1 MAEKRMFSKKIVKT
15 DRFLEMPQSA
25 RLLYYDLSME
35 ADDDGFVDNP
45 KSIMKLTNASED
57 DLKLLIAKS
66 FLILFPPG
74 LIVIKDWRINNY
86 IQNDRYHPTMHTKE
100 KNQLVT
106 NENNSYEILDTTCIQ
121 NGSSDKIRLD
131 KIRLDKI
138 SMYSQVV
145 QYLNQKANTN
155 FRENI
160 ESTKRLIKARE
171 RQGFVLEDFKK
182 VIDTKC
188 AQWLQNKDM
197 KKYLRPETF
206 FGNKFESYL
215 NEQNVQSEKIETDM
229 SDLEARYDK
238 Y

>member
-197 KKYLRPETF
+197 KKYLRPETL

>member
-45 KSIMKLTNASED
+45 RSVMKLTNASQD

-100 KNQLVT
+100 KNQLIT
-106 NENNSYEILDTTCIQ
+106 NENNSYEVLDTTCIQ
-121 NGSSDKIRLD
+121 NGSSDKNRLDKNRLD
-131 KIRLDKI
+131 KINIYCEVI
-138 SMYSQVV
+138 S
-145 QYLNQKANTN
+145 YLNKKAGTH
-155 FRENI
+155 FRDNI
-160 ESTKRLIKARE
+160 DSSRRLIDARLN
-171 RQGFVLEDFKK
+171 QGFKVDDFIQ
-182 VIDTKC
+182 VIDIKC
-188 AQWLQNKDM
+188 DTWLKNKDM
-197 KKYLRPETF
+197 KKYLRPETL
-206 FGNKFESYL
+206 FGTKFESYL
-215 NEQNVQSEKIETDM
+215 NEATATKSKTTLDDWME
-229 SDLEARYDK
+229 DK
-238 Y
+238 K